1 MACAGF
7 IIFYLFFYRFGEN
20 LFGVV
25 HHAINGAGAAFLRD
39 SLQRLAENVW
49 RIMGHGM
56 SVATKDIN
64 KSSVDKLKH
73 FALFKERGVLGVAGY
88 VGLYHNTDIL

>member
-39 SLQRLAENVW
+39 SLQRLAEHVG
-49 RIMGHGM
+49 RVVSHRVG
-56 SVATKDIN
+56 VAAENID
-64 KSSVDKLKH
+64 KSSVDKLQH
-73 FALFKERGVLGVAGY
+73 FALFEKRLVLSITRY
-88 VGLYHNTDIL
+88 IGLDQNADIL